1 MHSTTDSKSNHYT
14 RFFSIPHLFKISHEP
29 NLQSPTNTRIVK
41 GHHTCCCTNLSIL
54 AMLNFLRFNSDGGPA
69 LSLTRKV
76 SHCHIAAVGP
86 FALLRGGEPLHL
98 PVLDG
103 LKHRTIH
110 GSTKPT
116 IETQNT
122 KLKLPYGERCNLQVS
137 RYRPAGRPTERLR
150 DSTVPWQCRAPVS
163 ASQF

>member
-41 GHHTCCCTNLSIL
+41 GHHTCCSTNLSIL

-76 SHCHIAAVGP
+76 SHSDAETHCHIAAVGP
-86 FALLRGGEPLHL
+86 IALLRGGTCLCWM
-98 PVLDG
+98 V
-103 LKHRTIH
+103 RT
-110 GSTKPT
+110 
-116 IETQNT
+116 ETQDDLRVDEAHNRNAKHKIKT
-122 KLKLPYGERCNLQVS
+122 VMWRTVQSS
-137 RYRPAGRPTERLR
+137 RFKIPARGPA
-150 DSTVPWQCRAPVS
+150 D
-163 ASQF
+163 